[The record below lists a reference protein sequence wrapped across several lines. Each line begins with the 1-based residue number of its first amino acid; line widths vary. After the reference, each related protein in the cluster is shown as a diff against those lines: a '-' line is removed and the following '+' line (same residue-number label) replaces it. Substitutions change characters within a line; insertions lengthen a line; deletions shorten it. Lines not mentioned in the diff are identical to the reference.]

1 MHSTYAATPI
11 ARNPVPPLSGIAL
24 RSAAAAPHWLD
35 PLAASGMIVRKRR
48 NEDIVAQGEAS
59 EYCWQIVS
67 GCVRTAMV
75 LEDGRRLIGEFHFAG
90 DLLGYEALGG
100 QSFAVSAVS
109 DVVLRRL
116 RRTAIEAH
124 AGRDPKFDAHL
135 RQYMAAQ
142 LRAARNRLAVLGRG
156 TAGERIMSFLREMHA
171 RLAPAGAR
179 EFVLPMKL
187 TDIADYLGLALETV
201 CRGMA
206 DLRRAGAIV
215 TNRSQIA
222 LLFPAGGAG
231 ALH

>member
-1 MHSTYAATPI
+1 MHSTYAATPNT
-11 ARNPVPPLSGIAL
+11 RNPAPAIHGIDLPPP
-24 RSAAAAPHWLD
+24 AAMPHWLA
-35 PLAASGMIVRKRR
+35 PLAASGLVVRKRR
-48 NEDIVAQGEAS
+48 NDEILAQGEAS

-75 LEDGRRLIGEFHFAG
+75 MEDGRRLIGEFHFAG

-100 QSFAVSAVS
+100 QPFAISAVS
-109 DVVLRRL
+109 DVVLRRF
-116 RRTAIEAH
+116 RRAAIEAH
-124 AGRDPKFDAHL
+124 AGRDPAFDAHL

-171 RLAPAGAR
+171 RLAPGTAR

-206 DLRRAGAIV
+206 ELRRAGAIV
-215 TNRSQIA
+215 TDRARIT
-222 LLFPAGGAG
+222 LLFPPGGSRS
-231 ALH
+231 LH